1 VLLPGPEQR
10 APMPHVHGG
19 RQAAD
24 VRQRRPLRA
33 SEIERRASG
42 VKAPAATGGRLSAW
56 LPVATMD
63 GGDRRKQVVA
73 GETIRQGKK
82 RFVLY
87 DKGG

>member
-24 VRQRRPLRA
+24 VRQRRPPGA
-33 SEIERRASG
+33 SEIERLTSG
-42 VKAPAATGGRLSAW
+42 VEVLAATARRLSAW
-56 LPVATMD
+56 LPTATMD
-63 GGDRRKQVVA
+63 GGDGRKQVVA
-73 GETIRQGKK
+73 GKMIRQGKK

-87 DKGG
+87 DRGG